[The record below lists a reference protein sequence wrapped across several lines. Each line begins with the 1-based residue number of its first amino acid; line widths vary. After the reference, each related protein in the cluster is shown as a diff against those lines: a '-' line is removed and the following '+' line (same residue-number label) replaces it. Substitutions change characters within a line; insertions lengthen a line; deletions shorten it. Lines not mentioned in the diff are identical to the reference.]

1 MVFIIHTAFVMI
13 IWFVTSD
20 SYQFNGKAAVHNK
33 FANGYHRTMISK
45 QARSMFSGIVEVSQL
60 CMRNLNMNIK

>member
-1 MVFIIHTAFVMI
+1 MVFVIRTALVMI

-60 CMRNLNMNIK
+60 ACEIST